1 MHRRAGPLERDG
13 EHQQASQQEEADP
26 GEFTL
31 LGFRYFQLRQA
42 GCLDPKPLPR
52 GGALGARDALT
63 PGFRT

>member
-1 MHRRAGPLERDG
+1 VHRRAGPLKRDS

-42 GCLDPKPLPR
+42 GCLDPKALPR